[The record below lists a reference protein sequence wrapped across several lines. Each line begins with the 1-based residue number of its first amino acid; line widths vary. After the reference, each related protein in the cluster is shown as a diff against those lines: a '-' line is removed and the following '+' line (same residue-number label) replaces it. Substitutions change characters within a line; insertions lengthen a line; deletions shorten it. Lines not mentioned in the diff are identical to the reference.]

1 MILKKKLKKEN
12 PSFHYCT
19 ILGLN
24 FGGVVCLCCVFTVIF
39 QSNIWHLRNFI
50 IRLQNSFSNI
60 ISYHISKPSELL
72 KVSKIFH
79 AFPCIYIFVCYFI
92 CPKLSFSTGTS
103 GIFLCGQGIKGV
115 IRFESLQLTRQL
127 VRVKNGQS
135 TQGSCLQLRITSS
148 FPIACYKNSICAM
161 I

>member
-12 PSFHYCT
+12 SSFHYCS

-24 FGGVVCLCCVFTVIF
+24 FGGFCLFVLRIYYNFSIQYMAFKKLYNQTLE
-39 QSNIWHLRNFI
+39 QLLQYHL
-50 IRLQNSFSNI
+50 LP
-60 ISYHISKPSELL
+60 ISKPSELL

-79 AFPCIYIFVCYFI
+79 AFPCIYIFVCCFI

-115 IRFESLQLTRQL
+115 IRFESLQLTR
-127 VRVKNGQS
+127 
-135 TQGSCLQLRITSS
+135 
-148 FPIACYKNSICAM
+148 
-161 I
+161 